1 MTSENAEGAEMTAT
15 TPWLDLTKGWI
26 AENKGKLSS
35 EGVDLASA
43 VSEAGHGSVTVYA
56 QTQSPD
62 LYDENAATE
71 GFVELTARLTVL
83 ADGAVE
89 IEILEADSGETIE
102 SRKERPDEETALH
115 ELLDGFVQTLKSR
128 SFGPAG
134 S

>member
-1 MTSENAEGAEMTAT
+1 MTAT
-15 TPWLDLTKGWI
+15 ASWLDLTKTWI
-26 AENKGKLSS
+26 AENKAKLSG

-43 VSEAGHGSVTVYA
+43 VTVGGAGNNGVGASVTVYA

-89 IEILEADSGETIE
+89 IEILEADSGDTIE
-102 SRKERPDEETALH
+102 SRREQPDQDAALRA
-115 ELLDGFVQTLKSR
+115 LLDGFVQTLKSR
-128 SFGPAG
+128 SFGSAG